1 MDITPASTTALADIT
16 PAHYRQ
22 VLGKLPTGVTAITGV
37 NDDDE
42 KLGLVV
48 GTFQSLSLDPPL
60 VMFCV
65 DKSSSSWPKLRKLQ
79 KFTANILSD
88 DQISICRSLSRK
100 GPQKF
105 EGLPC
110 TAGPLGTPHLDG
122 ATAYIDC
129 VVTAEVVVG
138 DHYMV
143 VGAVTNMEQG
153 SGDALLFRAGK
164 FGQYLPIEI
173 PASAEQATKTAAP
186 AAQESTPESVP
197 ARSAS

>member
-1 MDITPASTTALADIT
+1 MDITPSTAATPPNDIT
-16 PAHYRQ
+16 PAFYRQ
-22 VLGKLPTGVTAITGV
+22 VLGKLPTGVVAITGI
-37 NDDDE
+37 NDDNE

-48 GTFQSLSLDPPL
+48 GTFQSLSLEPPL

-88 DQISICRSLSRK
+88 DQIPICKSLSRK
-100 GPQKF
+100 GPEKF
-105 EGLPC
+105 ENLPC
-110 TAGPLGTPHLDG
+110 NPGPLGTPHLEG

-143 VGAVTNMEQG
+143 VGSVTNMEEG
-153 SGDALLFRAGK
+153 SGSALIFRGGK
-164 FGQYLPIEI
+164 FGQYQPIGI
-173 PASAEQATKTAAP
+173 PVPAE
-186 AAQESTPESVP
+186 

>member
-1 MDITPASTTALADIT
+1 MDITPSSEITPDNDIT
-16 PAHYRQ
+16 PAYYRQ
-22 VLGKLPTGVTAITGV
+22 VLGKLPTGVVAITGT

-48 GTFQSLSLDPPL
+48 GTFQSLSLEPPL

-65 DKSSSSWPKLRKLQ
+65 DKGSSSWPKLRKLQ

-88 DQISICRSLSRK
+88 DQVSICRSLSRK
-100 GPQKF
+100 GPEKF
-105 EGLPC
+105 SGIPC
-110 TAGPLGTPHLDG
+110 TKGPLGTPHLNG

-143 VGAVTNMEQG
+143 VGSITHMSEGDG
-153 SGDALLFRAGK
+153 SALIFRGGK
-164 FGQYLPIEI
+164 FGKYLPIEI
-173 PASAEQATKTAAP
+173 PAPAQPVQSASE
-186 AAQESTPESVP
+186 P

>member
-1 MDITPASTTALADIT
+1 MDITPTKNQTPSTDIT
-16 PAHYRQ
+16 PAYYRQ
-22 VLGKLPTGVTAITGV
+22 VLGKLPTGVVAITGT

-48 GTFQSLSLDPPL
+48 GTFQSLSLEPPL

-65 DKSSSSWPKLRKLQ
+65 DKSSSTWPKLRKLQ
-79 KFTANILSD
+79 NFTANILAD
-88 DQISICRSLSRK
+88 DQINICRALSRK

-105 EGLPC
+105 DGLPC
-110 TAGPLGTPHLDG
+110 TDGPLGTPHLIG

-143 VGAVTNMEQG
+143 VGAVSDMVEG
-153 SGDALLFRAGK
+153 SGDALLFKGGK
-164 FGQYLPIEI
+164 FGQYQPIEI
-173 PASAEQATKTAAP
+173 PTET
-186 AAQESTPESVP
+186 

>member
-1 MDITPASTTALADIT
+1 MDITPTKATT
-16 PAHYRQ
+16 PAKEVTPAFYRQ
-22 VLGKLPTGVTAITGV
+22 VLGKLPTGVVAITGI
-37 NDDDE
+37 NDDNE

-48 GTFQSLSLDPPL
+48 GTFQSLSLEPPL

-65 DKSSSSWPKLRKLQ
+65 DKSSSTWPKLRKLQ
-79 KFTANILSD
+79 NFTANILSD

-110 TAGPLGTPHLDG
+110 TTGPLGTPHLDG

-129 VVTAEVVVG
+129 KVTAEVVVG

-143 VGAVTNMEQG
+143 VGAVTNMEEG
-153 SGDALLFRAGK
+153 SGNALIFRGGK
-164 FGQYLPIEI
+164 FGQYLPIDL
-173 PASAEQATKTAAP
+173 PTQ
-186 AAQESTPESVP
+186 TPEAV
-197 ARSAS
+197 RSAS

>member
-1 MDITPASTTALADIT
+1 MDITPSKEETQTAKIT
-16 PAHYRQ
+16 PAYYRQ
-22 VLGKLPTGVTAITGV
+22 VLGRLPTGVVAITGV

-48 GTFQSLSLDPPL
+48 GTFQSLSLEPPL

-65 DKSSSSWPKLRKLQ
+65 DKSSSTWPKLRKLQ
-79 KFTANILSD
+79 NFTANILAD

-105 EGLPC
+105 EGLPS

-143 VGAVTNMEQG
+143 VGAVRHMTEG
-153 SGDALLFRAGK
+153 SGEALLFRGGK

-173 PASAEQATKTAAP
+173 PSEP
-186 AAQESTPESVP
+186 V
-197 ARSAS
+197 RSAS

>member
-1 MDITPASTTALADIT
+1 MDITPAPAATPVADIT
-16 PAHYRQ
+16 PAYYRQ
-22 VLGKLPTGVTAITGV
+22 ILGKLPTGVTAITGV
-37 NDDDE
+37 NDDNE

-48 GTFQSLSLDPPL
+48 GTFQSLSLEPPL

-105 EGLPC
+105 EGLPS
-110 TAGPLGTPHLDG
+110 TPGPLGTPHLDG
-122 ATAYIDC
+122 ATAHIDC
-129 VVTAEVVVG
+129 IVTAEVVVG

-143 VGAVTNMEQG
+143 VGSVTNMSEG
-153 SGDALLFRAGK
+153 TGDALLFRAGK
-164 FGQYLPIEI
+164 FGQYQPIDI
-173 PASAEQATKTAAP
+173 PAPAETAT
-186 AAQESTPESVP
+186 
-197 ARSAS
+197 RSAS

>member
-110 TAGPLGTPHLDG
+110 TAGPLGTPHLAG

-143 VGAVTNMEQG
+143 VGAVTNMEEG
-153 SGDALLFRAGK
+153 TGDALLFRAGK

-173 PASAEQATKTAAP
+173 PAPESIPTKQAP
-186 AAQESTPESVP
+186 AESVQ

>member
-143 VGAVTNMEQG
+143 VGAVTNMEEG
-153 SGDALLFRAGK
+153 TGDALLFRAGK

-173 PASAEQATKTAAP
+173 PAPESVPAKQAP
-186 AAQESTPESVP
+186 AESVP

>member
-1 MDITPASTTALADIT
+1 MDITPTPEKTPENSIT
-16 PAHYRQ
+16 PAYYRQ
-22 VLGKLPTGVTAITGV
+22 ILGKLPTGVVAITGI

-48 GTFQSLSLDPPL
+48 GTFQSLSLEPPL

-65 DKSSSSWPKLRKLQ
+65 DKSSSTWPKLRKLQ
-79 KFTANILSD
+79 NFTANILSD
-88 DQISICRSLSRK
+88 DQIGICRSLSRK

-110 TAGPLGTPHLDG
+110 STGPLGTPHLDG

-129 VVTAEVVVG
+129 KVTAEVVVG

-143 VGAVTNMEQG
+143 VGAVTSMEEG
-153 SGDALLFRAGK
+153 SGNALIFRGGK
-164 FGQYLPIEI
+164 FGQYLPIDL
-173 PASAEQATKTAAP
+173 PTQ
-186 AAQESTPESVP
+186 TPEAV
-197 ARSAS
+197 RSAS

>member
-1 MDITPASTTALADIT
+1 MDITPSPEKTPDSDIT
-16 PAHYRQ
+16 PSLYRQ
-22 VLGKLPTGVTAITGV
+22 ILGKLPTGVTAITGI

-48 GTFQSLSLDPPL
+48 GTFQSLSLEPPL

-100 GPQKF
+100 GPEKF

-110 TAGPLGTPHLDG
+110 APGPLGTPHLDG
-122 ATAYIDC
+122 ASAYIDC

-143 VGAVTNMEQG
+143 VGSVTNMSEG
-153 SGDALLFRAGK
+153 TGDALLFRGGK

-173 PASAEQATKTAAP
+173 PATE
-186 AAQESTPESVP
+186 P

>member
-110 TAGPLGTPHLDG
+110 TAGPLGTPHLAG

-143 VGAVTNMEQG
+143 VGAVTNMEEG
-153 SGDALLFRAGK
+153 TGDALLFRAGK

-173 PASAEQATKTAAP
+173 PAPESIPAKQAP
-186 AAQESTPESVP
+186 AESVP

>member
-1 MDITPASTTALADIT
+1 MDITPAPAATPVAEIT
-16 PAHYRQ
+16 PALYRQ
-22 VLGKLPTGVTAITGV
+22 ILGKLPTGVTAITGV

-48 GTFQSLSLDPPL
+48 GTFQSLSLEPPL

-79 KFTANILSD
+79 RFTANILSD
-88 DQISICRSLSRK
+88 DQIAICRSLSRK
-100 GPQKF
+100 GPEKF

-110 TAGPLGTPHLDG
+110 TTGPLGTPHLDG

-129 VVTAEVVVG
+129 VVAAEVVVG
-138 DHYMV
+138 DHYLV
-143 VGAVTNMEQG
+143 VGSVTNMVEG
-153 SGDALLFRAGK
+153 TGDALLFRGGK

-173 PASAEQATKTAAP
+173 PAPAETAP
-186 AAQESTPESVP
+186 AV

>member
-1 MDITPASTTALADIT
+1 MDITPAKEQTPPTDIT
-16 PAHYRQ
+16 PAFYRQ
-22 VLGKLPTGVTAITGV
+22 ILGKLPTGVTAITGI
-37 NDDDE
+37 NDDNE

-48 GTFQSLSLDPPL
+48 GTFQSLSLEPPL

-65 DKSSSSWPKLRKLQ
+65 DKSSSSWPKLRNLQ
-79 KFTANILSD
+79 KFTANILAD

-110 TAGPLGTPHLDG
+110 SAGPLGTPHLDG

-129 VVTAEVVVG
+129 VVTAEVLVG

-143 VGAVTNMEQG
+143 IGAVTHMEDG
-153 SGDALLFRAGK
+153 SGDALLFRGGK
-164 FGQYLPIEI
+164 FGQYQPIEI
-173 PASAEQATKTAAP
+173 PTEVS
-186 AAQESTPESVP
+186 
-197 ARSAS
+197 RSAS

>member
-1 MDITPASTTALADIT
+1 MDITPSAEKTPDSDIT
-16 PAHYRQ
+16 PAYYRQ
-22 VLGKLPTGVTAITGV
+22 ILGKLPTGVTAITGV

-48 GTFQSLSLDPPL
+48 GTFQSLSLEPPL

-65 DKSSSSWPKLRKLQ
+65 DKSSSSWPRLRKLQ
-79 KFTANILSD
+79 KFTANILAD
-88 DQISICRSLSRK
+88 DQISICKSLSRK

-110 TAGPLGTPHLDG
+110 SPGPLGTPHLHG

-129 VVTAEVVVG
+129 IVTAEVVVG

-143 VGAVTNMEQG
+143 VGAVTNMEEG
-153 SGDALLFRAGK
+153 TGDALLFRAGK
-164 FGQYLPIEI
+164 FGQYTPIDI
-173 PASAEQATKTAAP
+173 PVPVAVAP
-186 AAQESTPESVP
+186 AAPESEP
-197 ARSAS
+197 ARTAS

>member
-1 MDITPASTTALADIT
+1 MDITPTTEKTPDNDIT
-16 PAHYRQ
+16 PAIYRQ
-22 VLGKLPTGVTAITGV
+22 ILGKLPTGVTAITGI

-88 DQISICRSLSRK
+88 DQIAICKSLSRK

-110 TAGPLGTPHLDG
+110 TPGPLGTPHLEG

-129 VVTAEVVVG
+129 HVTAEVVVG

-143 VGAVTNMEQG
+143 VGAVTNMSEG
-153 SGDALLFRAGK
+153 TGNALLFRGGK
-164 FGQYLPIEI
+164 FGQYQPIEI
-173 PASAEQATKTAAP
+173 PVPESAAP
-186 AAQESTPESVP
+186 AASETAP

>member
-1 MDITPASTTALADIT
+1 MDITPAKEQTPPTDIT

-22 VLGKLPTGVTAITGV
+22 ILGKLPTGVTAITGI
-37 NDDDE
+37 NDDNE

-48 GTFQSLSLDPPL
+48 GTFQSLSLEPPL

-79 KFTANILSD
+79 KFTANILAD

-110 TAGPLGTPHLDG
+110 TDGPLGTPHLDG

-129 VVTAEVVVG
+129 IVTAEVLVG

-143 VGAVTNMEQG
+143 IGAVTHMEDG
-153 SGDALLFRAGK
+153 TGDALLFRGGK
-164 FGQYLPIEI
+164 FGQYQPIEI
-173 PASAEQATKTAAP
+173 PTEVS
-186 AAQESTPESVP
+186 
-197 ARSAS
+197 RSAS

>member
-1 MDITPASTTALADIT
+1 MDITPAAEKTPDSDISPAL
-16 PAHYRQ
+16 YRQ
-22 VLGKLPTGVTAITGV
+22 ILGKLPTGVTAVTGI

-48 GTFQSLSLDPPL
+48 GTFQSLSLEPPL

-88 DQISICRSLSRK
+88 DQISICRSLSKK

-110 TAGPLGTPHLDG
+110 TPGPLGTPHLDG

-129 VVTAEVVVG
+129 MVTAEVVVG

-143 VGAVTNMEQG
+143 VGAVTHMTEGN
-153 SGDALLFRAGK
+153 GDALLFRGGK

-173 PASAEQATKTAAP
+173 PVPESTAP
-186 AAQESTPESVP
+186 AAPQSVP

>member
-1 MDITPASTTALADIT
+1 MDITPSAEKTPDSDIT
-16 PAHYRQ
+16 PVLYRQ
-22 VLGKLPTGVTAITGV
+22 ILGKLPTGVTAITGV

-48 GTFQSLSLDPPL
+48 GTFQSLSLEPPL

-88 DQISICRSLSRK
+88 DQISICKSLSRK
-100 GPQKF
+100 GPEKF
-105 EGLPC
+105 SGLPC
-110 TAGPLGTPHLDG
+110 EPGPLGTPHLDG

-143 VGAVTNMEQG
+143 VGSVTNMSEG
-153 SGDALLFRAGK
+153 TGDALLFRGGK

-173 PASAEQATKTAAP
+173 PAPAPAEQAQTAA
-186 AAQESTPESVP
+186 APENEPV
-197 ARSAS
+197 RSAS

>member
-1 MDITPASTTALADIT
+1 MDITPAPAATPVADIT
-16 PAHYRQ
+16 PAYYRQ
-22 VLGKLPTGVTAITGV
+22 ILGKLPTGVTAITGV

-48 GTFQSLSLDPPL
+48 GTFQSLSLEPPL

-88 DQISICRSLSRK
+88 DQITICRSLSRK
-100 GPQKF
+100 GPEKF

-110 TAGPLGTPHLDG
+110 TPGPLGTPHLHG

-143 VGAVTNMEQG
+143 VGSVTNMDEG
-153 SGDALLFRAGK
+153 TGDALLFRAGK
-164 FGQYLPIEI
+164 FGQYQPIDI
-173 PASAEQATKTAAP
+173 PAPAET
-186 AAQESTPESVP
+186 V

>member
-1 MDITPASTTALADIT
+1 MEISQVNGEVAVSDITPAF
-16 PAHYRQ
+16 YRQ
-22 VLGKLPTGVTAITGV
+22 ILGKLPTGVTAITGI

-48 GTFQSLSLDPPL
+48 GTFQSLSLEPPL

-65 DKSSSSWPKLRKLQ
+65 DKSSSSWPRLRKLQ
-79 KFTANILSD
+79 KFTANILAD
-88 DQISICRSLSRK
+88 DQIRICRSLSRR

-110 TAGPLGTPHLDG
+110 STGPLGTPHLDG

-129 VVTAEVVVG
+129 TVTAEVVVG

-143 VGAVTNMEQG
+143 VGAVTNMEEG
-153 SGDALLFRAGK
+153 SGDALLFRGGK
-164 FGQYLPIEI
+164 FGQYQPIESTA
-173 PASAEQATKTAAP
+173 PTQTETAPVAEK
-186 AAQESTPESVP
+186 
-197 ARSAS
+197 SAS

>member
-1 MDITPASTTALADIT
+1 MDITPTKATATEVT
-16 PAHYRQ
+16 PAYYRQ
-22 VLGKLPTGVTAITGV
+22 VLGKLPTGVVAITGT
-37 NDDDE
+37 NDDNE

-48 GTFQSLSLDPPL
+48 GTFQSLSLEPPL

-65 DKSSSSWPKLRKLQ
+65 DKSSSTWPKLRKLQ
-79 KFTANILSD
+79 NFTANILSD

-100 GPQKF
+100 GPEKF

-110 TAGPLGTPHLDG
+110 TTGPLGTPHLDG

-129 VVTAEVVVG
+129 KVTAEVVVG

-143 VGAVTNMEQG
+143 VGAVTNMEEG
-153 SGDALLFRAGK
+153 SGNALIFRGGK

-173 PASAEQATKTAAP
+173 PTAA
-186 AAQESTPESVP
+186 

>member
-1 MDITPASTTALADIT
+1 MDITPASTTALADITTDIT

-22 VLGKLPTGVTAITGV
+22 VLGKLPTGVTAITGI

-143 VGAVTNMEQG
+143 VGAVTSMEEG

-173 PASAEQATKTAAP
+173 PASAAP
-186 AAQESTPESVP
+186 ESIPAESVP

>member
-1 MDITPASTTALADIT
+1 MDITPATAATPVADIT
-16 PAHYRQ
+16 PAYYRQ

-48 GTFQSLSLDPPL
+48 GTFQSLSLEPPL

-110 TAGPLGTPHLDG
+110 TTGPLGTPHLDG

-129 VVTAEVVVG
+129 IVTAEVVVG

-143 VGAVTNMEQG
+143 VGAVTNMEEG
-153 SGDALLFRAGK
+153 TGDALLFRAGK
-164 FGQYLPIEI
+164 FGQYQPIDI
-173 PASAEQATKTAAP
+173 PAPAEAAT
-186 AAQESTPESVP
+186 
-197 ARSAS
+197 RSAS

>member
-1 MDITPASTTALADIT
+1 MDITPSPAATPEADIT
-16 PAHYRQ
+16 PAVYRQ
-22 VLGKLPTGVTAITGV
+22 ILGKLPTGVTAITGV

-48 GTFQSLSLDPPL
+48 GTFQSLSLEPPL

-100 GPQKF
+100 GPEKF

-110 TAGPLGTPHLDG
+110 TPGPLGTPHLEG

-143 VGAVTNMEQG
+143 VGSVTNMSEG
-153 SGDALLFRAGK
+153 TGDALLFRGGK

-173 PASAEQATKTAAP
+173 PAPVPAAP
-186 AAQESTPESVP
+186 AAPETEP